1 MVALTASQVCFQ
13 DDTSTTRGAN
23 RELDAK
29 DVFFLS
35 RLNDPSTYF
44 FHWYVSAACPP
55 ALLQGRGNER

>member
-1 MVALTASQVCFQ
+1 MAILTASQVPFS
-13 DDTSTTRGAN
+13 DDTCTARGAN

-44 FHWYVSAACPP
+44 FHWYVAD
-55 ALLQGRGNER
+55 LTEVQQ

>member
-1 MVALTASQVCFQ
+1 MAILTASQVPFS
-13 DDTSTTRGAN
+13 DDTCTARGAN

-44 FHWYVSAACPP
+44 FHWYVADLTEVQQETS
-55 ALLQGRGNER
+55 R